1 MNREKLRDGLIALA
15 HSFNQ
20 TLGQMIFTAAGLV
33 MLFASVAQLALLYIV
48 VLVTA
53 ASLAWTFRQDLRS

>member
-1 MNREKLRDGLIALA
+1 MNREKLRDGLVALA

-20 TLGQMIFTAAGLV
+20 TLGQMIFTAAGIV
-33 MLFASVAQLALLYIV
+33 MLFASIAQLALLYIV

-53 ASLAWTFRQDLRS
+53 SSLAWTFRRDLGS

>member
-1 MNREKLRDGLIALA
+1 MNREKLRDGLVALA
-15 HSFNQ
+15 HSLNQ
-20 TLGQMIFTAAGLV
+20 TLGQMIFTAAGFV

-53 ASLAWTFRQDLRS
+53 SSLAWTFRRDLGR

>member
-1 MNREKLRDGLIALA
+1 MTREKLRDSLVALA

-20 TLGQMIFTAAGLV
+20 TLGQMIFTAAGFV

-53 ASLAWTFRQDLRS
+53 STLAWTFRRDFKS